1 MSGLGITELIIIVVC
16 CISILASITIVVTIV
31 LLIQRGRTPEE
42 SAQVIEIEQ
51 EDLPG

>member
-16 CISILASITIVVTIV
+16 CISILATIAIVIAIV
-31 LLIQRGRTPEE
+31 LLIQRGKPSED
-42 SAQVIEIEQ
+42 SAQVIDLEQ